1 MNTNTQKTM
10 GAQLTIR
17 LSKQIYA
24 ALQEIAHDKKV
35 SLSEAARECL
45 SDHFNRVQIDQQYAE
60 IKRDT
65 QKISQKLDGLI
76 ASFEVAAE

>member
-1 MNTNTQKTM
+1 MNTNTPKTM

-24 ALQEIAHDKKV
+24 ALLEIAHDKKV

-45 SDHFNRVQIDQQYAE
+45 SDHFNQVQIDDQLL
-60 IKRDT
+60 
-65 QKISQKLDGLI
+65 KINQKLDQLI
-76 ASFEVAAE
+76 SNFEVAAE